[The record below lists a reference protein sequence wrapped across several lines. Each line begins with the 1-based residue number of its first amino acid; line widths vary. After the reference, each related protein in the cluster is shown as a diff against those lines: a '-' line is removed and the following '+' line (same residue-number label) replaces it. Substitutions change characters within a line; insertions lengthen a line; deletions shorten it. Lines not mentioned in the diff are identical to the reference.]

1 MNYSGFGTGRKKKKA
16 ALITVAVII
25 GVLVI
30 GLYVLGLTLGSDSEA
45 RVEIADAIEEN
56 VRLKQ
61 ELVEKDNRI
70 NELSE
75 RIKELENATAQ
86 PEASQQ
92 AEEEETAEQI
102 SPRD

>member
-16 ALITVAVII
+16 VLITVAVII

-75 RIKELENATAQ
+75 RIKELENAAAQ
-86 PEASQQ
+86 SEAPQQ
-92 AEEEETAEQI
+92 AEEEGTAEQI
-102 SPRD
+102 SPRE